1 MQNRTVNDFH
11 GELSRSPAE
20 QAEPSVLFSCCPRL
34 PLGRAAEGSPPR
46 TPQDNGLTASKGLPL
61 YALHLRCSGLTV
73 FSTSFLSPPL
83 RISRG
88 LHGEETKVKL
98 NSTCSLS
105 CLRPPLLARLEGDSQ
120 EKGGNPR
127 VPTQTLFMGRPA
139 RPPLPQSPS
148 AQLWRRVR
156 CEEQQERPQ
165 APQLGREHRG
175 PRICRPRTEQPP
187 RPGKGGGRT
196 ASGAAA
202 QAPGGPKGLQGRH
215 DPPQGLHDGTA
226 RGAET
231 PAGGWPDG
239 SLMSPSQR
247 VATGAAE
254 GEARSQRGVKAKEG
268 RWGRRGSQEGELPST
283 T

>member
-1 MQNRTVNDFH
+1 
-11 GELSRSPAE
+11 
-20 QAEPSVLFSCCPRL
+20 
-34 PLGRAAEGSPPR
+34 
-46 TPQDNGLTASKGLPL
+46 
-61 YALHLRCSGLTV
+61 
-73 FSTSFLSPPL
+73 
-83 RISRG
+83 
-88 LHGEETKVKL
+88 
-98 NSTCSLS
+98 
-105 CLRPPLLARLEGDSQ
+105 
-120 EKGGNPR
+120 
-127 VPTQTLFMGRPA
+127 MGRPA

-254 GEARSQRGVKAKEG
+254 GEARSQRGVQATEG
-268 RWGRRGSQEGELPST
+268 SWGRKGSQEGELPSPT
-283 T
+283 RPRKPSSGCPTSHDKGRGWRSPGAAPRALLLTAPPLPVWPFPSWRVGGWGGPDITHPGPAGDKPEAQAPPPGRSKPALGKGVTGQPWA